1 MAKKARTKAAP
12 SSDAASAGRGSKTAA
27 IKSYMAAHKGAM
39 PKEIVAAL
47 KEQGVEVSPN
57 LVSIIRA
64 KLKVKGFRKNKKSSG
79 GADTGG
85 ATTSS
90 AGNASALE
98 AALTL
103 YKAARLSPDGN
114 STKTRQAFLLLV
126 ETFG

>member
-1 MAKKARTKAAP
+1 MAKKTRTKTTDASVATAP
-12 SSDAASAGRGSKTAA
+12 VRGGKTAA
-27 IKSYMAAHKGAM
+27 IKEYMAAHKSAM

-64 KLKVKGFRKNKKSSG
+64 KMKVKGARKNKALAGGSG
-79 GADTGG
+79 PVSPSGEN
-85 ATTSS
+85 S
-90 AGNASALE
+90 AALE

-103 YKAARLSPDGN
+103 YKAARTSPDGN
-114 STKTRQAFLLLV
+114 SSKTRQAFLLLV

>member
-1 MAKKARTKAAP
+1 MAKKVRAKGAVAV
-12 SSDAASAGRGSKTAA
+12 DASARGSKTAA
-27 IKSYMAAHKGAM
+27 IKEYMAAHKGAM

-64 KLKVKGFRKNKKSSG
+64 KLKVKGAKKKAKG
-79 GADTGG
+79 GDEFGNG
-85 ATTSS
+85 SP
-90 AGNASALE
+90 AGNAAALE

-103 YKAARLSPDGN
+103 YKAARSSPEAG
-114 STKTRQAFLLLV
+114 TKVRQAFLLLV